1 MKTLGKLPNLRYFSG
16 WEVFVRKKMVC
27 SRKGFPQL
35 KTLLLRGLPNLEEW
49 TVEEGAMPSLAR
61 LGISDC
67 YKLKVFP
74 EGMMFITTLK
84 ELEIRWMTRAFKG
97 LLQEDG
103 KDFYKIR
110 HMPSIVFPN

>member
-1 MKTLGKLPNLRYFSG
+1 
-16 WEVFVRKKMVC
+16 MVC

-49 TVEEGAMPSLAR
+49 TVEEGAMPSLAC

-67 YKLKVFP
+67 YKLKVFL
-74 EGMMFITTLK
+74 EGLMFITTLK

-103 KDFYKIR
+103 KDFYKIQ
-110 HMPSIVFPN
+110 HMPSIVFLN